1 MARYFENG
9 VCNACGMR
17 EIWWKKLGLCK
28 ECYSSG
34 IKASATNA
42 YEKWSTEDDLFVK
55 EKILEGVYQK
65 DIAAHLK
72 RTPSAI
78 SKRVKHFTDHENELY
93 DTKFTLKYRKK
104 DFSLIYDRET
114 GNDFKIV
121 YFQAKFENT
130 CSKCGKSIKIGDLI
144 CKPENSKGFFVH
156 EWHLF
161 ENLLDEP
168 ARTQKPSPKS
178 NEYTGGS
185 ADEGAY
191 DYDSNKVS
199 QSDRI
204 RICPKCKKKVW
215 LNSKNTQFRANQFEH
230 IQCPTEKQNTR
241 KKSTLTDEESTRLF
255 FGDTSEFVYDSELE
269 KARKKAD
276 QDYYEKKRDERAS
289 RDN

>member
-78 SKRVKHFTDHENELY
+78 SKRVKHFTDHEHELY

-104 DFSLIYDRET
+104 DFSLI
-114 GNDFKIV
+114 
-121 YFQAKFENT
+121 
-130 CSKCGKSIKIGDLI
+130 
-144 CKPENSKGFFVH
+144 
-156 EWHLF
+156 
-161 ENLLDEP
+161 
-168 ARTQKPSPKS
+168 
-178 NEYTGGS
+178 
-185 ADEGAY
+185 
-191 DYDSNKVS
+191 
-199 QSDRI
+199 
-204 RICPKCKKKVW
+204 
-215 LNSKNTQFRANQFEH
+215 
-230 IQCPTEKQNTR
+230 
-241 KKSTLTDEESTRLF
+241 
-255 FGDTSEFVYDSELE
+255 
-269 KARKKAD
+269 
-276 QDYYEKKRDERAS
+276 
-289 RDN
+289 